1 MLFTAE
7 FTATLQAPKPCSLR
21 QVVHIVLIFLTG
33 YVPVMAQISCP
44 AMAITRPKVSQ
55 KRMVGGFGSFHS
67 GGGKKGQM
75 GDFFATRTK
84 NPKKARE
91 FSEFSSKGGR
101 NRFFRDMD
109 EFATKRQGGK
119 SKYKIFDEFSKRS
132 RNGRFRDFDEFTA
145 KRQAEGRSE
154 VRGRAGKA
162 SRGFHRSAQRVRSQD
177 SRSARGRANKRE
189 TSHFTIAV
197 APAGGEIKHREPEMG
212 LWGNSLGKRG
222 GKYKRKMVPMP
233 EPKE

>member
-1 MLFTAE
+1 ML
-7 FTATLQAPKPCSLR
+7 LLGCLP
-21 QVVHIVLIFLTG
+21 VL
-33 YVPVMAQISCP
+33 AQISCP
-44 AMAITRPKVSQ
+44 AMAITRPKASQ
-55 KRMVGGFGSFHS
+55 KRMVSGFGSFHS

-91 FSEFSSKGGR
+91 FSEFSTKGGR
-101 NRFFRDMD
+101 SRFFQDMD

-119 SKYKIFDEFSKRS
+119 GRYKSFDEFSKRS

-154 VRGRAGKA
+154 VRGRTGKA

-177 SRSARGRANKRE
+177 TRSARGRANRKE
-189 TSHFTIAV
+189 TSHFTMTV
-197 APAGGEIKHREPEMG
+197 APAAGEIQHREPQMG
-212 LWGNSLGKRG
+212 LWGNMLGKRG
-222 GKYKRKMVPMP
+222 GRYKRKMVPMP
-233 EPKE
+233 EPKAKE